1 MDKLKEYFS
10 TDGDGFLPLS
20 KKALLLLIRQ
30 VNNHNGA
37 TLYTYLLLKAAY
49 KDDFIVD
56 GMKIDKGRV
65 KLDIEELMEFMKCGR
80 SKVYLMLNELK
91 RQGLVVRKDRQSLY
105 FLPYYEKH
113 CSGKSTKTKRN
124 VARIQ
129 QPEDEDCFQDSD
141 FDTFF
146 EYYHYNLELPK
157 SERMKAW
164 KEWQKLNEEEKEEA
178 MRNVSEYN
186 RSLRKKEH
194 AKLACNYLKDKTY
207 KIKE

>member
-1 MDKLKEYFS
+1 MH
-10 TDGDGFLPLS
+10 LS
-20 KKALLLLIRQ
+20 RS
-30 VNNHNGA
+30 
-37 TLYTYLLLKAAY
+37 YLLFHFEQPSILGIILY
-49 KDDFIVD
+49 LINQVFQN
-56 GMKIDKGRV
+56 
-65 KLDIEELMEFMKCGR
+65 FH
-80 SKVYLMLNELK
+80 YLMLKELK

-178 MRNVSEYN
+178 MRTVSEYN